1 MLQIHP
7 DKNVHF
13 LSVRFSFYH
22 VLGERAII
30 SGRNRNC
37 GSSSHGAGFWCMKAG
52 ILRLSQRSARS
63 HHVAAAA
70 AKRMGEHLAPDKK
83 MPWILC
89 RMHGRS
95 AMKQDGPYGSFF
107 RARSLVYRARVAL
120 STASTITPTSAKMAV
135 HMLAMPTAPSTRQA
149 NLMASANTMF

>member
-13 LSVRFSFYH
+13 LSVRLSFYH

-30 SGRNRNC
+30 SGRNWNC

-63 HHVAAAA
+63 HHAAAT
-70 AKRMGEHLAPDKK
+70 KDRMGP
-83 MPWILC
+83 LC
-89 RMHGRS
+89 AG
-95 AMKQDGPYGSFF
+95 
-107 RARSLVYRARVAL
+107 
-120 STASTITPTSAKMAV
+120 
-135 HMLAMPTAPSTRQA
+135 
-149 NLMASANTMF
+149 

>member
-13 LSVRFSFYH
+13 LSVRLSFYH

-30 SGRNRNC
+30 SGEIGMRKFRPW
-37 GSSSHGAGFWCMKAG
+37 SG
-52 ILRLSQRSARS
+52 ILVHESRHPASLTAQRTQPSCSRCDG
-63 HHVAAAA
+63 
-70 AKRMGEHLAPDKK
+70 KTDGGHLAPNKK
-83 MPWILC
+83 MPWILR
-89 RMHGRS
+89 RMHGRFS
-95 AMKQDGPYGSFF
+95 MKQDGPYGSFF

>member
-1 MLQIHP
+1 MLPIHL

-13 LSVRFSFYH
+13 LSVRLSFYH
-22 VLGERAII
+22 VLGKRAII
-30 SGRNRNC
+30 SGRNWNC

-63 HHVAAAA
+63 HHAAAAA
-70 AKRMGEHLAPDKK
+70 AKRMGDTLRRIK
-83 MPWILC
+83 MPWTLC
-89 RMHGRS
+89 RMHGRVVI
-95 AMKQDGPYGSFF
+95 KQDGPYGSFF